1 MHFFSMTGEIK
12 EKFNWKKELDTCQV
26 PWAGFWIPMEKE
38 NAEAKSNGS
47 NFQQRYECFGGTF
60 RSHSVPRDKVCQNQ
74 EEDPSHYI

>member
-47 NFQQRYECFGGTF
+47 NF
-60 RSHSVPRDKVCQNQ
+60 
-74 EEDPSHYI
+74 